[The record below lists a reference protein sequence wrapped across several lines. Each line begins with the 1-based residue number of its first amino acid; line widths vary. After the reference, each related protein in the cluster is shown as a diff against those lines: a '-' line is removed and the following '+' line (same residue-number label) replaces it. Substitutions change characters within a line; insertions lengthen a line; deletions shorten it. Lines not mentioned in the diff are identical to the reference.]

1 VHGATGSFAWER
13 HKEDNDFVQAG
24 DLYRLMSEEEKKR
37 LVANIAG
44 SLSRVSRGE
53 IIERGLGNFR
63 SADKDLADR
72 LLAIREP
79 RKGYRR

>member
-1 VHGATGSFAWER
+1 
-13 HKEDNDFVQAG
+13 
-24 DLYRLMSEEEKKR
+24 M
-37 LVANIAG
+37 ANIAG

-72 LLAIREP
+72 LLKALREL
-79 RKGYRR
+79 RKG